1 MKIDPQDPFVPLYL
15 GIAWMQTGERDRGRK
30 EIEAG
35 LRGIHETLEHIAS
48 DNVSGIFWDPTR
60 VIRSSIEKTLG
71 SELDDSQ
78 LEAAAVQIG
87 TDFEEEID
95 EARRDESLSRRG
107 GADSSGN

>member
-1 MKIDPQDPFVPLYL
+1 M
-15 GIAWMQTGERDRGRK
+15 
-30 EIEAG
+30 
-35 LRGIHETLEHIAS
+35 
-48 DNVSGIFWDPTR
+48 
-60 VIRSSIEKTLG
+60 IRSSIEKTLG